1 MSKKLSAFFNKKLV
15 FGLVFLGFSIFWF
28 GDFIDAFFYM
38 IVFPVAFYFYEKN
51 NSEIESI
58 SENHSYITF
67 TTTLIVASYVVF
79 SVHYLSIQ
87 NPNKAFN
94 KNNLVV
100 ETYYIPEYKSV
111 RTRSDYVLLVKNEKD
126 NIAID
131 CSAFTYGECPY
142 AHQYNDNI
150 DIGFIEVRKTFNRFI
165 FGLDNAKIAYYIK
178 YKNEIVPSEYF
189 VKKYDNEM
197 KKVILFLISL
207 NLYMIF
213 LYCIK
218 KIYGFH
224 LQKSFLDVFSS
235 KKKSIYFIYL
245 NLLVFMPIIVKFIL

>member
-1 MSKKLSAFFNKKLV
+1 MV
-15 FGLVFLGFSIFWF
+15 FGLIFLGFSIFWF
-28 GDFIDAFFYM
+28 WDFIDAFFYM

-51 NSEIESI
+51 NSKIENI
-58 SENHSYITF
+58 SENHSYIVFVSTI
-67 TTTLIVASYVVF
+67 IVISYVVF

-87 NPNKAFN
+87 NPNKVFD

-100 ETYYIPEYKSV
+100 ETYYIPEYKSI

-131 CSAFTYGECPY
+131 CSALTYGECPH

-150 DIGFIEVRKTFNRFI
+150 DIGFVEVGKTFNRFI

-178 YKNEIVPSEYF
+178 YKNEIIPSEYF

-197 KKVILFLISL
+197 KKVYLFLISL

-218 KIYGFH
+218 NIYGFH

-245 NLLVFMPIIVKFIL
+245 NLLVFMPIIFKFILQSI